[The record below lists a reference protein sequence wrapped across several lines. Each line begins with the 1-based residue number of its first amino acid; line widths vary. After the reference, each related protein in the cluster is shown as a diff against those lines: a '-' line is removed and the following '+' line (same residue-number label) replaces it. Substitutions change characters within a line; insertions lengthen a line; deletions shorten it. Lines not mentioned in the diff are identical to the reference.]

1 MGRVTYLHHY
11 LPTLWFSVLMSG
23 VLLDHFIFRSHRLT
37 PRTKKVVF
45 GLVAGAVVGTWWFFR
60 ACAWGIEG
68 PAKDMVGR
76 KWRKVRFPLSLSLS
90 LSVPHAQHASSFS
103 TSTDALPFSAHRQQ
117 SWNLY
122 D

>member
-37 PRTKKVVF
+37 PRTKKVAF
-45 GLVAGAVVGTWWFFR
+45 ALVAGAVVGTWWFFR

-68 PAKDMVGR
+68 PAKNMVGR
-76 KWRKVRFPLSLSLS
+76 KWRKVRRRLRRVALPLKLALR
-90 LSVPHAQHASSFS
+90 P
-103 TSTDALPFSAHRQQ
+103 STDELPRARAE
-117 SWNLY
+117 LEPL
-122 D
+122 